1 LCATEVRRHTIWLA
15 SRATRLFSLVSGPPC
30 FFPVFSLLLLF
41 FVAACSCAASFV
53 YFSNSESTLFPTS
66 PSGSASPKT
75 PKPPSLDALW
85 LPTLF
90 TLQTLSLLKHPNIP
104 RRDVPCLQRCPR
116 SLPRPPESN
125 SVATTGSAAVPLC
138 PRRQSRGFSPN
149 GFIFQ
154 PILEHKS
161 TFNTPRTVLYKRLVA
176 LGHWLSLLLL
186 PSECCKQVSVLS
198 VPHKLASCLSPL

>member
-1 LCATEVRRHTIWLA
+1 VPLPLFTFLTA
-15 SRATRLFSLVSGPPC
+15 SRHRH
-30 FFPVFSLLLLF
+30 
-41 FVAACSCAASFV
+41 CS
-53 YFSNSESTLFPTS
+53 PTS
-66 PSGSASPKT
+66 PSGSASPQT
-75 PKPPSLDALW
+75 PKPPSLVALW

-90 TLQTLSLLKHPNIP
+90 TLQTLSLLKPPNIP
-104 RRDVPCLQRCPR
+104 RRDVPCLQRCPH
-116 SLPRPPESN
+116 SFPRPHETIP
-125 SVATTGSAAVPLC
+125 VATTGSAAVPLC
-138 PRRQSRGFSPN
+138 PRRQRRRRRRQSRGFSPS

-186 PSECCKQVSVLS
+186 PTECCKQVSVLS